1 MIRLPSSLQS
11 PFPSIISFARESES
25 LVNDIFILAIASTGI
40 SGQIGVTV
48 GANVGANTGTDRTAV
63 VTPADIATTPIA
75 AVAAT

>member
-11 PFPSIISFARESES
+11 PFPSMISFARESES
-25 LVNDIFILAIASTGI
+25 LLNDIFILAIVSTGI

-63 VTPADIATTPIA
+63 VAPADSATTPKVT
-75 AVAAT
+75 VAAI